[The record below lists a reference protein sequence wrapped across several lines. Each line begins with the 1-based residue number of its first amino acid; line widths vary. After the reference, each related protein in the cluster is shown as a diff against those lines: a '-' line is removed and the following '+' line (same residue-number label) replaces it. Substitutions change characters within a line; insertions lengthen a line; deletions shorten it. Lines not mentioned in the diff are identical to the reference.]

1 MTYNYNDI
9 ASLYVDET
17 DFDSIMEGVYSDII
31 NNSRNIDVDDM
42 INLDDC

>member
-9 ASLYVDET
+9 ASLYVDEN

-31 NNSRNIDVDDM
+31 NNSRYIDVDEM